1 MSGFRHVVLFRFRE
15 DATAEQ
21 TRTLEE
27 RLRALPG
34 AIPEVTGYAVG
45 GDAGINPGNPGN
57 PGNADFAVVADFA
70 DREGY
75 LAYRDHPEHRK
86 VVDEYVNPIVAERLA
101 VQYSL

>member
-1 MSGFRHVVLFRFRE
+1 MSGFRHVVLFRFRD

-21 TRTLEE
+21 KRTLEE

-34 AIPEVTGYAVG
+34 AIPELTGYAVG
-45 GDAGINPGNPGN
+45 GDAGVN

-75 LAYRDHPEHRK
+75 LAYRDHPEHRT
-86 VVDEYVNPIVAERLA
+86 VVDEYLNPIVAERLA